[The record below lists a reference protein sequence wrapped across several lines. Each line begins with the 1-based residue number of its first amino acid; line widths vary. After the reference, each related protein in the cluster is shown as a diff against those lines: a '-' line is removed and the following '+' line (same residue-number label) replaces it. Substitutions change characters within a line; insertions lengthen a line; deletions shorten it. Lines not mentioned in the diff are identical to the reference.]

1 MAKEM
6 DIVQRVQKTIDHV
19 KAFGEGKDEGY
30 GTATAVIRDATE
42 ALADARTAGV
52 DVSGL
57 RAITGTGAEGKTCL
71 RRDSRRS
78 RSETRGREN
87 AGVHY
92 AAHRHPG
99 CPERYCRRKK
109 RGSNV
114 IDLESGMPEM
124 ERSAWRFAAKKA
136 SRVV

>member
-6 DIVQRVQKTIDHV
+6 DIVERVQKTIDHV

-57 RAITGTGAEGKTCL
+57 RAELPGLERKAKRVYAAMAVDRVRKLGRESARGTL
-71 RRDSRRS
+71 RRTPPSRMPGALLP
-78 RSETRGREN
+78 TQKARE
-87 AGVHY
+87 
-92 AAHRHPG
+92 
-99 CPERYCRRKK
+99 
-109 RGSNV
+109 
-114 IDLESGMPEM
+114 LM
-124 ERSAWRFAAKKA
+124 
-136 SRVV
+136 

>member
-6 DIVQRVQKTIDHV
+6 DIVERVQKTIDHV

-57 RAITGTGAEGKTCL
+57 RAELPGLERKAKRVYAAMAVDRVRKLGEGK
-71 RRDSRRS
+71 RS
-78 RSETRGREN
+78 GYITPHTAIQDARSAIADAKS
-87 AGVHY
+87 AG
-92 AAHRHPG
+92 A
-99 CPERYCRRKK
+99 
-109 RGSNV
+109 NV

-124 ERSAWRFAAKKA
+124 ERSAWRFAAKK
-136 SRVV
+136 V